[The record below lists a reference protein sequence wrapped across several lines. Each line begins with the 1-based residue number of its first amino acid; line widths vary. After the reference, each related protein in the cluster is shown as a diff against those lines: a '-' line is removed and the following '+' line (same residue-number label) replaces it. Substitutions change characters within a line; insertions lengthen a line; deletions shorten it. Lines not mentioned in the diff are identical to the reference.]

1 MSSPRLRRKQAPTLF
16 LAVTPFMRQR
26 IESTI
31 ENLLALLDVI
41 DGDPDFEDSGD
52 AEPAPL
58 EPYLAGAASDLEHD
72 DCDYR

>member
-1 MSSPRLRRKQAPTLF
+1 MSRATLF
-16 LAVTPFMRQR
+16 LVVSPDMRSR

-41 DGDPDFEDSGD
+41 DGDPDYEEGGD
-52 AEPAPL
+52 AEPEPL

-72 DCDYR
+72 EAEDDAPSGI